1 MSKISDEYNKLLDK
15 RRKMEGDIDYDNNPV
30 IQEIITLM
38 TADVSKTICFLE
50 NECTGE
56 QFIWL
61 SEVFDEIIAKT
72 KSSELIK
79 SLRMVA
85 QKYPEAVREY
95 NIDFL
100 IDSAADDLENSL
112 ER

>member
-1 MSKISDEYNKLLDK
+1 MN
-15 RRKMEGDIDYDNNPV
+15 
-30 IQEIITLM
+30 IINCLTREE
-38 TADVSKTICFLE
+38 K
-50 NECTGE
+50 
-56 QFIWL
+56 WL
-61 SEVFDEIIAKT
+61 SEVFDETKT

-79 SLRMVA
+79 SLRIVA

-95 NIDFL
+95 NIDFF

>member
-1 MSKISDEYNKLLDK
+1 MN
-15 RRKMEGDIDYDNNPV
+15 
-30 IQEIITLM
+30 IINCLTREE
-38 TADVSKTICFLE
+38 K
-50 NECTGE
+50 
-56 QFIWL
+56 WL

-85 QKYPEAVREY
+85 QKYPEAVRKY
-95 NIDFL
+95 HIDFF

-112 ER
+112 EQ

>member
-1 MSKISDEYNKLLDK
+1 MN
-15 RRKMEGDIDYDNNPV
+15 
-30 IQEIITLM
+30 IINCLTREE
-38 TADVSKTICFLE
+38 K
-50 NECTGE
+50 
-56 QFIWL
+56 WL

-85 QKYPEAVREY
+85 QKYPEAVRKY
-95 NIDFL
+95 HRDFF

-112 ER
+112 EQ

>member
-1 MSKISDEYNKLLDK
+1 
-15 RRKMEGDIDYDNNPV
+15 
-30 IQEIITLM
+30 M
-38 TADVSKTICFLE
+38 TREEK
-50 NECTGE
+50 
-56 QFIWL
+56 WL

-85 QKYPEAVREY
+85 QKYPEAVRKY
-95 NIDFL
+95 HIDFF

>member
-1 MSKISDEYNKLLDK
+1 MN
-15 RRKMEGDIDYDNNPV
+15 
-30 IQEIITLM
+30 IINCLTREE
-38 TADVSKTICFLE
+38 K
-50 NECTGE
+50 
-56 QFIWL
+56 WL

-85 QKYPEAVREY
+85 QKYPEAVRKY
-95 NIDFL
+95 HIDFF
-100 IDSAADDLENSL
+100 IDSAADDLENFL

>member
-1 MSKISDEYNKLLDK
+1 MN
-15 RRKMEGDIDYDNNPV
+15 
-30 IQEIITLM
+30 IINCLTREE
-38 TADVSKTICFLE
+38 K
-50 NECTGE
+50 
-56 QFIWL
+56 WL

-85 QKYPEAVREY
+85 QKYPEAVRKY
-95 NIDFL
+95 HIDFF

-112 ER
+112 ERIE

>member
-1 MSKISDEYNKLLDK
+1 MN
-15 RRKMEGDIDYDNNPV
+15 
-30 IQEIITLM
+30 IINCLTREE
-38 TADVSKTICFLE
+38 K
-50 NECTGE
+50 
-56 QFIWL
+56 WL

-95 NIDFL
+95 HIDFF
-100 IDSAADDLENSL
+100 IDSAADALENSL
-112 ER
+112 EQ

>member
-1 MSKISDEYNKLLDK
+1 MN
-15 RRKMEGDIDYDNNPV
+15 
-30 IQEIITLM
+30 IINCLTREE
-38 TADVSKTICFLE
+38 K
-50 NECTGE
+50 
-56 QFIWL
+56 WL

-85 QKYPEAVREY
+85 QKYPEAVRKY
-95 NIDFL
+95 HIDFF